1 MLVKLAFA
9 NVRKSAK
16 DFAVYFFTLVLGIAV
31 FYAFN
36 SIADSQ
42 AVARISQDSRSM
54 VELLSM
60 VISFVSAFIAVILAF
75 LVLYANRFLVKRR
88 NKEFALYLTLGMQKS
103 DLLKISA
110 AETLIVGAASLAV
123 GLVIGIAVSQV
134 LSNFA
139 ASMFDSAVE
148 GVAFSVSGAALA
160 QTVVAFSAVFVVA
173 AAWNA
178 GHLSKAKLID
188 LLQSERKNES
198 MKLRSLPLSFAL
210 FLVSCVVIGV
220 SYKLLIDNGLLN
232 VDGQFV
238 AATILVCAG
247 TVLFFYSLSGF
258 LLRLAQMIRPLYLRG
273 LNMVFLR
280 QLSARVNSAFVSM
293 SVIAI
298 TLFLAMTSVCGG
310 IGICNAMQSG
320 VDAGTKYDATVST
333 THFFYEAGEDGME
346 AIPVYGEEF
355 SDFVRAHGY
364 DMASGLAD
372 SAAVVGAPSWDE
384 LVDESVQVDFY
395 DSGVAYGDLEDE
407 TGESLL
413 DYVGA
418 GLLSDDASS
427 MNLDAVS
434 LSEFNA
440 ARELAGLEPVML
452 GEGECLLWSDFATT
466 APYLAAVAEKEPTL
480 SVFGDDVRVQRVL
493 CRDTIEVTGVMMRAG
508 AIVVDDACLPE
519 DAVPYQ
525 SILDVRCAPG
535 QQEAFR
541 SFANA
546 VEQTLDTN
554 TQPVTMVQTADGVRS
569 QSFGLTAVVSYLAIY
584 IGFVLVIAC
593 AAILAIQ
600 QLTDAADNARR
611 YDLLSKLGAP
621 RKMVDGAL
629 FKQVLV
635 YFAFPLILGIAHTL
649 CAMQVVTDV
658 VRVFGNFDIGATS
671 VVAVASFLTVYGI
684 YFSVTYVSAR
694 SIVGQGGR

>member
-160 QTVVAFSAVFVVA
+160 QTVVAFSVVFVVA

-232 VDGQFV
+232 VNGQFV

-258 LLRLAQMIRPLYLRG
+258 LLRFVQMIRPF
-273 LNMVFLR
+273 V
-280 QLSARVNSAFVSM
+280 SARVEHGFPAAAF
-293 SVIAI
+293 
-298 TLFLAMTSVCGG
+298 G
-310 IGICNAMQSG
+310 
-320 VDAGTKYDATVST
+320 
-333 THFFYEAGEDGME
+333 
-346 AIPVYGEEF
+346 
-355 SDFVRAHGY
+355 
-364 DMASGLAD
+364 
-372 SAAVVGAPSWDE
+372 
-384 LVDESVQVDFY
+384 
-395 DSGVAYGDLEDE
+395 
-407 TGESLL
+407 
-413 DYVGA
+413 
-418 GLLSDDASS
+418 
-427 MNLDAVS
+427 
-434 LSEFNA
+434 
-440 ARELAGLEPVML
+440 AREL
-452 GEGECLLWSDFATT
+452 
-466 APYLAAVAEKEPTL
+466 
-480 SVFGDDVRVQRVL
+480 
-493 CRDTIEVTGVMMRAG
+493 
-508 AIVVDDACLPE
+508 
-519 DAVPYQ
+519 
-525 SILDVRCAPG
+525 
-535 QQEAFR
+535 
-541 SFANA
+541 
-546 VEQTLDTN
+546 
-554 TQPVTMVQTADGVRS
+554 GVR
-569 QSFGLTAVVSYLAIY
+569 QHERDRDHVVPCHDKRMRRHRHLQRHAV
-584 IGFVLVIAC
+584 
-593 AAILAIQ
+593 
-600 QLTDAADNARR
+600 
-611 YDLLSKLGAP
+611 
-621 RKMVDGAL
+621 
-629 FKQVLV
+629 
-635 YFAFPLILGIAHTL
+635 
-649 CAMQVVTDV
+649 
-658 VRVFGNFDIGATS
+658 
-671 VVAVASFLTVYGI
+671 
-684 YFSVTYVSAR
+684 
-694 SIVGQGGR
+694 GGRCGNEIRRHRFHHPFLL

>member
-1 MLVKLAFA
+1 MLARLAFA

-36 SIADSQ
+36 SIAGSD
-42 AVARISQDSRSM
+42 AVARISEDSRSM

-60 VISFVSAFIAVILAF
+60 VISGVSVFIAVILAF
-75 LVLYANRFLVKRR
+75 LVLYANRFLIRRR
-88 NKEFALYLTLGMQKS
+88 NKEFALYLTLGMQKG

-110 AETLIVGAASLAV
+110 AETAIVGAASLIV
-123 GLVIGIAVSQV
+123 GLAIGIGVSQV
-134 LSNFA
+134 LSNLA
-139 ASMFDSAVE
+139 ASMFDSHVE
-148 GVAFSVSGAALA
+148 GVAFSVSGAAIV
-160 QTVVAFSAVFVVA
+160 QTVVAFSAIFVIA
-173 AAWNA
+173 AAFNA

-188 LLQSERKNES
+188 LLRADRKNEQ
-198 MKLRSLPLSFAL
+198 MKLRSLPLSFFL
-210 FLVSCVVIGV
+210 FVVACVIIGI

-232 VDGQFV
+232 INEQFV
-238 AATILVCAG
+238 AATVLVCVG
-247 TVLFFYSLSGF
+247 TLLFFYSLAGF
-258 LLRLAQMIRPLYLRG
+258 LLRVTQMIRPLYLRG

-320 VDAGTKYDATVST
+320 IDAGTRYDATVST
-333 THFFYEAGEDGME
+333 MHFLSDSDEDG
-346 AIPVYGEEF
+346 AGATPAYGEEF
-355 SDFVRAHGY
+355 AGFVKAHEY

-372 SAAVVGAPSWDE
+372 SAAAVGAAAWDE
-384 LVDESVQVDFY
+384 LVDRSVQIDFY
-395 DSGVAYGDLEDE
+395 DSGVTYADLKDVS
-407 TGESLL
+407 GESLF

-427 MNLDAVS
+427 MNLDAVG
-434 LSEFNA
+434 LSRFNA
-440 ARELAGLEPVML
+440 ARELAGLDPVTL

-466 APYLAAVAEKEPTL
+466 APYLAAVAEKEPVL
-480 SVFGDDVRVQRVL
+480 SVFGNDVRVQRDL
-493 CRDTIEVTGVMMRAG
+493 CRDTLEVTGVMMRAG
-508 AIVVDDACLPE
+508 VIVVDDACLPE
-519 DAVPYQ
+519 GAVPYQ
-525 SILDVRCAPG
+525 SILDVRCVPG

-541 SFANA
+541 SFMDA

-554 TQPVTMVQTADGVRS
+554 TQPVTMVQTADEVRS

-600 QLTDAADNARR
+600 QLTDAADNVRR
-611 YDLLSKLGAP
+611 YELLSKLGAP
-621 RKMVDGAL
+621 RAMVDGAL

-635 YFAFPLILGIAHTL
+635 YFAFPLILGVAHTL
-649 CAMQVVTDV
+649 CAMKVVTGV
-658 VRVFGNFDIGATS
+658 VRVFGYFDIGAVS
-671 VVAVASFLTVYGI
+671 AVAVASFLLVYGA
-684 YFSVTYVSAR
+684 YFLVTYFTSRAMVR
-694 SIVGQGGR
+694 QGSR